1 MMKKLLFAAVAVF
14 AFGFTNAQETKF
26 GAKAGLDMLS
36 AKADGAG
43 SVSATGF
50 YVGGFAEFGIADKFS
65 LQPGLNYHAAAKDG
79 VDFNYISIPVL
90 VKYTIAEKF
99 NLLAGPSMF
108 YSLESNDDDKTRFN
122 FDIGASYDITENLF
136 VDPRYSLGLTGDTK
150 VSHFLIGVGY
160 RF

>member
-1 MMKKLLFAAVAVF
+1 MMKRLLFAAVAVF

-26 GAKAGLDMLS
+26 GAKAGLDLLS
-36 AKADGAG
+36 AKADGGG

-50 YVGGFAEFGIADKFS
+50 YVGGFAEFGIADEFS
-65 LQPGLNYHAAAKDG
+65 LQPGLNYHAASKDG
-79 VDFNYISIPVL
+79 FDFNYISIPVL

-122 FDIGASYDITENLF
+122 LDLGASYDITENLF
-136 VDPRYSLGLTGDTK
+136 VDPRYSVGLTGDTK